1 MIKLLHFADVHI
13 GMENYGRPDPRTG
26 LSSRVID
33 FLRRMDEMIDHAR
46 NKAVD
51 VAIFAGDAFKNRTPN
66 PTFQREF
73 AWRILDLAETCPVVL
88 LVGNHDLPINAKKAS
103 SIEIYETLQVPNVY
117 VGSRYE
123 CFEVGTKSGPL
134 QVATAP
140 YPIRARLLEDDDL
153 MQRRHTIADVDTLM
167 QEKLA
172 LIIRDLG
179 ITADQYEMP
188 RVLTGHFSVLGALH
202 GSERQVM
209 LGRDIA
215 ITLSNIADP
224 VWDYVAMG
232 HIHKFQDLTHD
243 RTDLPP
249 VVYSG
254 SMERIDFGEE
264 GDAKGFVWVELERG
278 NTGYQF
284 VPLNARPFLTLRV
297 DVRHANNPTEKVLDA
312 IHKHEI
318 TDAVVRVIIKAD
330 VEANSLLNVG
340 EIEQALR
347 VANVSAVAGIQRQ
360 VDHPTRARLGPTP
373 EGLNPI
379 ELLQRYFE
387 SRDVPADRIDYL
399 LTKAEAMMQ
408 ENEAD

>member
-13 GMENYGRPDPRTG
+13 GMENYGRPDPKTG

-33 FLRRMDEMIDHAR
+33 FLRRMDEMIEYAR
-46 NKAVD
+46 NNGVD

-73 AWRILDLAETCPVVL
+73 AWRILDLAATCPVVL

-123 CFEVGTKSGPL
+123 CFTVETQAGPL

-140 YPIRARLLEDDDL
+140 YPIRARLLEDDDML
-153 MQRRHTIADVDTLM
+153 QQRHTIADVDRLM
-167 QEKLA
+167 QQKLE

-179 ITADQYEMP
+179 HSADQHEMP
-188 RVLTGHFSVLGALH
+188 RVLTGHFSVLGAIH

-215 ITLSNIADP
+215 ITLSNLADP
-224 VWDYVAMG
+224 VWDYIALG

-243 RTDLPP
+243 RADLPP
-249 VVYSG
+249 VIYSG

-264 GDAKGFVWVELERG
+264 GHAKGFVWVELERG
-278 NTGYQF
+278 HASYQF
-284 VPLNARPFLTLRV
+284 IPLNARPFLTLRV
-297 DVRHANNPTEKVLDA
+297 DIRRANHPTEAVLAA
-312 IHKHEI
+312 IQKHDMAE
-318 TDAVVRVIIKAD
+318 AVVRVIIKAD
-330 VEANSLLNVG
+330 LESNALLNVG
-340 EIEQALR
+340 AIEQALR
-347 VANVSAVAGIQRQ
+347 SAHVSAIASIQRQ
-360 VDHPTRARLGPTP
+360 IEHPVRARLGATP
-373 EGLNPI
+373 EGLTPL

-387 SRDVPADRIDYL
+387 SRDISADHIEYL
-399 LTKAEAMMQ
+399 LTQAEVLMHNQ
-408 ENEAD
+408 D